1 MLSAV
6 LSTLAESQDSCVIDE
21 EVPAQTV
28 AAGGD
33 AAAAGA
39 RPRTPQVTRPRDVTS
54 ARDVTRL
61 QRLRGDA
68 SRGGGGTMRGRG
80 VLEHSLVALFGMGS
94 WVAVNA
100 LWVELPVMVKV
111 LPESWDLA
119 SYLTVMVALA
129 NVGPIAVTITQ
140 RFAPG
145 RLNERVLIHVI
156 QVLAVVACACL
167 AVTWSVTAPVS
178 GRTHSVPYLVLAFA
192 LSFVCCTSNVTFLPH
207 MYRFSTE
214 HVKTF
219 FVGQGLS
226 ALLPSVAALAQGVGA
241 AECVNGTGNASAP
254 ALHVRYLE
262 ERFSV
267 SAFFSV
273 VCALLLASACAFAAL
288 VRLRPGAPAGED
300 LNPGQN
306 ENAILDDREEESQLK
321 SDALS
326 VASPES
332 PASNGDSLCVGSV
345 LYLLTLLLLSN
356 ALANGVLPSVQTYA
370 CLPYGGSVFHLS
382 AVLSSIANPLACFL
396 TMGLPCRS
404 SPVLGLLFL
413 LGVLVGSYIMT
424 LAVLSPCPPL
434 LGKPS
439 GSVLVVLAW
448 VLFVGLFSYLKVM
461 IGTVLHQR
469 GHAALLWCGAAIQA
483 GSALG
488 ALAVF
493 PLVNVYHLF
502 TPGDPC
508 SGSCPA

>member
-1 MLSAV
+1 
-6 LSTLAESQDSCVIDE
+6 
-21 EVPAQTV
+21 
-28 AAGGD
+28 
-33 AAAAGA
+33 
-39 RPRTPQVTRPRDVTS
+39 
-54 ARDVTRL
+54 
-61 QRLRGDA
+61 
-68 SRGGGGTMRGRG
+68 MRGRG

-332 PASNGDSLCVGSV
+332 PASNGDVLMLPDRDRGRAVLAKRQQEEGESLCVGSV

-424 LAVLSPCPPL
+424 LAVLSPCPLL